1 MIKDFDTYKFIS
13 NLKYLKIIF
22 LSLLF
27 IFLAN
32 YMFNVCSSFLE
43 ISSNTFEISKEFDFV
58 YTEEKVIERETERE
72 NEMRIDELFILS
84 FSNSNIDIHFKKVH
98 NPCILF
104 ENSNCKEV
112 DIPPPSANSLHVL

>member
-1 MIKDFDTYKFIS
+1 MIKDFNTYKFIS

-22 LSLLF
+22 LSFLF

-32 YMFNVCSSFLE
+32 YMFNVCTSFLE
-43 ISSNTFEISKEFDFV
+43 ISSNTYEISKEFDFEKS
-58 YTEEKVIERETERE
+58 EEKENERETERE
-72 NEMRIDELFILS
+72 NEMEDSDELYILS

-112 DIPPPSANSLHVL
+112 DIPPPIC